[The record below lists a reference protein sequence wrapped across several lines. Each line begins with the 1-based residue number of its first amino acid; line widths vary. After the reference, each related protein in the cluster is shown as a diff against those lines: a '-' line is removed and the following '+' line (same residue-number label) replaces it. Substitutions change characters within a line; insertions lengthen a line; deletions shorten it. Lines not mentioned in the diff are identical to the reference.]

1 MVEKENLNQQD
12 NVTQLEPEVKVKTE
26 LQPEDWLCLKCSKKI
41 TTDKDRFLYNDQSEF
56 QFTNPEGYVFDIITF
71 SSADGCREQGKP
83 TMEFTWFPQHSWS
96 FALCSRCGLH
106 LGWKYSGEFSFYGLI
121 RARLIKGAALFN

>member
-1 MVEKENLNQQD
+1 MNEKENQNQNDTLVQLN
-12 NVTQLEPEVKVKTE
+12 PKVKTE

-41 TTDKDRFLYNDQSEF
+41 TTDKDRFLYNNESEF
-56 QFTNPEGYVFDIITF
+56 QFTNPNGFVFDIITF
-71 SSADGCREQGKP
+71 DSADGCREEGIP
-83 TMEFTWFPQHSWS
+83 TMEYTWFTGHTWS

-106 LGWKYSGEFSFYGLI
+106 LGWKYSGKFSFYGLI

>member
-1 MVEKENLNQQD
+1 MAEKENLNQQD
-12 NVTQLEPEVKVKTE
+12 TSTQLEPEVKVETE
-26 LQPEDWLCLKCSKKI
+26 LQPDDWLCLKCSKKI

-56 QFTNPEGYVFDIITF
+56 QFTNPDGYIFDIITF
-71 SSADGCREQGKP
+71 NSADGCIEQGKP
-83 TMEFTWFPQHSWS
+83 TMEFTWFKGHSWL

-106 LGWKYSGEFSFYGLI
+106 LGWKYKGEFSFYGLI